1 MSLCFFLH
9 DLYCLRDDPSLSTV
23 PHRWTK
29 KWVKQKTLMFSF
41 YSYCGWYRVQFYF
54 YGIEEALNG
63 GLFSVLLTTIPGDIW
78 SFEKTT
84 LRIWLFCLL
93 AILRKRRLF
102 FQKLC
107 CFMAW
112 LFVGYGKEH
121 IIGKRVHKSAI
132 CDTKRDPKGWV
143 YNATISQRRRGVKFT
158 FKIHTE
164 SKWLSIE
171 VHVYSPQQFPE
182 CYFQTKKSN
191 YRIWTSNHMSVKL

>member
-1 MSLCFFLH
+1 MTCIVWEMTPLSLLF
-9 DLYCLRDDPSLSTV
+9 RTGGQ
-23 PHRWTK
+23 K
-29 KWVKQKTLMFSF
+29 KWVKQKTPMFSF

-63 GLFSVLLTTIPGDIW
+63 GLFSVLLTTIPSDIW
-78 SFEKTT
+78 SSEKTT
-84 LRIWLFCLL
+84 PTTHFQNLIILFTSNSKKEE
-93 AILRKRRLF
+93 AF

-107 CFMAW
+107 CFMTW

-164 SKWLSIE
+164 SKWLSIGLN
-171 VHVYSPQQFPE
+171 V
-182 CYFQTKKSN
+182 
-191 YRIWTSNHMSVKL
+191 

>member
-132 CDTKRDPKGWV
+132 CDTITPGLTPWANYLSV
-143 YNATISQRRRGVKFT
+143 PLQCVRGSSTSFKSLLFLVFFMDSTQNSCGLDFT
-158 FKIHTE
+158 TRHVEFKLQVRA
-164 SKWLSIE
+164 K
-171 VHVYSPQQFPE
+171 
-182 CYFQTKKSN
+182 N
-191 YRIWTSNHMSVKL
+191 